1 MSIRVTCPNGH
12 ALKVHESM
20 AGKTGLCPACKA
32 RVQVPKPVAHGV
44 SEDMILGLLDSPA
57 SHAGQSD
64 SLAEP
69 PFSARYS
76 ASPDPLPAGTV
87 KKNCIKCHQPISAQ
101 MHICPF
107 CHTYIAKPTDF

>member
-12 ALKVHESM
+12 ALKVDETM

-32 RVQVPKPVAHGV
+32 RVQVPKPVARGV
-44 SEDMILGLLDSPA
+44 SEDMILGLLDGASPD
-57 SHAGQSD
+57 SDQSG
-64 SLAEP
+64 SLSDP

-76 ASPDPLPAGTV
+76 AGSDPLPAGAV
-87 KKNCIKCHQPISAQ
+87 KKNCVKCHQPISAQ

>member
-1 MSIRVTCPNGH
+1 MSIHVSCPNGH

-32 RVQVPKPVAHGV
+32 RVQVPKLAAKDM

-57 SHAGQSD
+57 ANPDQAD

-69 PFSARYS
+69 PFSSRYS
-76 ASPDPLPAGTV
+76 ASPDPLPAGAI